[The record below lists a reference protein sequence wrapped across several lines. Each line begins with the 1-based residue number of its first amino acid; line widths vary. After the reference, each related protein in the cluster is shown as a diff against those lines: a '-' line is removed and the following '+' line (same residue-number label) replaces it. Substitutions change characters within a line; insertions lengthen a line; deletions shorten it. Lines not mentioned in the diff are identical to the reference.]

1 MFIPDGQIFKVS
13 GAAFPAMQAERLAAH
28 QLLPS
33 AFITIHYQPI
43 ILL

>member
-13 GAAFPAMQAERLAAH
+13 GVAFPAMQAEQLAAH

-33 AFITIHYQPI
+33 AFITVHHQPTI
-43 ILL
+43 SY